1 MNKYDVDIDFP
12 QAVYDEIES
21 IPQSI
26 DPSDI
31 PNRLDIR
38 DWQIVTIDGDDAK
51 DLDDAISLK
60 KLDNGNYQLGVH
72 IADVSFYVEEGT
84 ELNKEAI
91 RRGTSIYLVDRSD
104 SYAAS

>member
-1 MNKYDVDIDFP
+1 MPGHKVVVEIKKYEPYLKGDIVKIIGHKNDPGVDILSVVNKYDVDIDFP

-51 DLDDAISLK
+51 DLDDAISLR
-60 KLDNGNYQLGVH
+60 N
-72 IADVSFYVEEGT
+72 FY
-84 ELNKEAI
+84 LSC
-91 RRGTSIYLVDRSD
+91 R
-104 SYAAS
+104 